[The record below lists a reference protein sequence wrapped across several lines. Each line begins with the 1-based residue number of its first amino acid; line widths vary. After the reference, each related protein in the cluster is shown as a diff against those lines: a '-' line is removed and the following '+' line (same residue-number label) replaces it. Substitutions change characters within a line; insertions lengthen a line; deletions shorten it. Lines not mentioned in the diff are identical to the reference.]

1 MPQKKSKITSPNPLP
16 DIPRDIPPAM
26 PPQKE
31 NNDEESIETVPLYK
45 NVKVV
50 IPLFLVVLALSIFA
64 WNYYIQLRDY
74 VSTDDAYIDA
84 DRVSVSAKILGR
96 IDQLAADEGDSVRQG
111 QILVRLDD
119 SDLRAQETQAK
130 SSLAFAHENILL
142 AKVNLE
148 KAETDFKRVSTQFH
162 QSIIPKE
169 QYDNAQSELAS
180 SRARLNIS
188 NAQAVSAQAQLGVI
202 QTQLKNTIIASP
214 MTGVI
219 SKRWVLTG
227 DVVQPGQSV
236 YTIYN
241 VKDVWV
247 TANLEETGLGALR
260 LGDTVDISVD
270 TYPHVKFGGTI
281 IRLGSNTASQF
292 SLIPPNNAS
301 GNFTK
306 VTQRVPIKMSIE
318 RFSGTHPTQV
328 KLLPGMSVE
337 VKVKVH

>member
-1 MPQKKSKITSPNPLP
+1 MQQEENKY
-16 DIPRDIPPAM
+16 
-26 PPQKE
+26 PPQNAPSKNLQGTKPDKE
-31 NNDEESIETVPLYK
+31 NGGDESIEAVPLYK

-50 IPLFLVVLALSIFA
+50 IPLFLVFLAIAIFA
-64 WNYYIQLRDY
+64 WMYYIQLRDY

-96 IDQLAADEGDSVRQG
+96 IDQLTADEGDSVQQG

-130 SSLAFAHENILL
+130 ASLAFAHENVVL
-142 AKVNLE
+142 AQVNLE
-148 KAETDFKRVSTQFH
+148 KAESDYKRASTQF
-162 QSIIPKE
+162 QEKIIPKE
-169 QYDNAQSELAS
+169 QYDHAQSEFAS
-180 SRARLNIS
+180 SQARLNIAS
-188 NAQAVSAQAQLGVI
+188 AQVVSAQSQLGVI
-202 QTQLKNTIIASP
+202 QTQLKNTVITSP

-236 YTIYN
+236 LTIYN

-247 TANLEETGLGALR
+247 IANLEETALGTLR
-260 LGDTVDISVD
+260 LGDTVGISVD
-270 TYPHVKFGGTI
+270 AYTNVKFAGTI

-306 VTQRVPIKMSIE
+306 VTQRVPIKISIE
-318 RFSGTHPTQV
+318 QFAGTHPSPV

-337 VKVKVH
+337 VKVKVR

>member
-1 MPQKKSKITSPNPLP
+1 MQEQEQKPGTHN
-16 DIPRDIPPAM
+16 
-26 PPQKE
+26 KE
-31 NNDEESIETVPLYK
+31 VEGKKGEMVDGRKAEMIDGDEEAIETVPLYK

-50 IPLFLVVLALSIFA
+50 IPLFLVVLAIAIFA
-64 WNYYIQLRDY
+64 WMYYIQLRDY

-84 DRVSVSAKILGR
+84 DRVSVSPKILGR
-96 IDQLAADEGDSVRQG
+96 IDQLTADEGDSVQQG

-130 SSLAFAHENILL
+130 ASLAFAHENILL

-148 KAETDFKRVSTQFH
+148 KAETDFKRASTQFH

-169 QYDNAQSELAS
+169 QYDNAQSELS
-180 SRARLNIS
+180 SAQARLNIS

-202 QTQLKNTIIASP
+202 QTQLKNTIITSP
-214 MTGVI
+214 MTGVV

-227 DVVQPGQSV
+227 DVVQPGQSIL
-236 YTIYN
+236 TIYN

-260 LGDTVDISVD
+260 LGDTVGISVD
-270 TYPHVKFGGTI
+270 TYPNVKFAGAI
-281 IRLGSNTASQF
+281 LRLGSNTASQF

-306 VTQRVPIKMSIE
+306 VTQRVPIKISIE
-318 RFSGTHPTQV
+318 QADKSQKHV
-328 KLLPGMSVE
+328 NLLPGMSVE
-337 VKVKVH
+337 VKVKVR

>member
-1 MPQKKSKITSPNPLP
+1 MQQNEEKNVYQKSSPESSGKINP
-16 DIPRDIPPAM
+16 D
-26 PPQKE
+26 KG
-31 NNDEESIETVPLYK
+31 NGDEESIETVPLYK

-50 IPLFLVVLALSIFA
+50 IPMFLVFLAIAIFA
-64 WNYYIQLRDY
+64 WLYYIQLRDY

-84 DRVSVSAKILGR
+84 DRVSVSPKILGR
-96 IDQLAADEGDSVRQG
+96 IDQLTADEGDSVQQG

-130 SSLAFAHENILL
+130 AFLAFAHENILL

-148 KAETDFKRVSTQFH
+148 KAETDFKRASTQFH

-180 SRARLNIS
+180 AQARLNIS
-188 NAQAVSAQAQLGVI
+188 DAQVVSAQAQLGVI
-202 QTQLKNTIIASP
+202 QTQLKNTVIASP

-227 DVVQPGQSV
+227 DVVQPGQSIL
-236 YTIYN
+236 TIYN
-241 VKDVWV
+241 VKDIWV
-247 TANLEETGLGALR
+247 TANLEETGLGAMR

-270 TYPHVKFGGTI
+270 TYPNMKFAGTI
-281 IRLGSNTASQF
+281 LRLGSNTASQF

-306 VTQRVPIKMSIE
+306 VTQRVPIKISIE
-318 RFSGTHPTQV
+318 QMDNLHRSQV

-337 VKVKVH
+337 VKVKVR